1 MRNWGM
7 PDEVEGKLVLT
18 SPNRREDIEAIAVLA
33 AVGGFTVARRSEH
46 SLSDAYFDIPER
58 DLAGAKLALRIRGED
73 GRDRLTLKGDASIDS
88 GVVSR
93 SELEWSPEALESV
106 IEAIRRGGLKLDT
119 SHLDSTH
126 GAAAAL
132 ESLDLHPTA
141 PRTNQ
146 RTVLELAGASGGVVA
161 ELDVDRVVFTAGPTK
176 VRHYE
181 VECEAHGGHGGDA
194 IRTILADL
202 AARFEGLRAVTY
214 SNLAL
219 AEHLERLEAEGRLRA
234 ILDGDGLRPE
244 EYGEIETALEGDD
257 VT

>member
-1 MRNWGM
+1 M

-18 SPNRREDIEAIAVLA
+18 SPNCREDIEAIAGLA

-46 SLSDAYFDIPER
+46 SLSDAYFDTPER

-93 SELEWSPEALESV
+93 SELELEWSPGALEDV
-106 IEAIRRGGLKLDT
+106 LQAVRKTGVNLDT

-126 GAAAAL
+126 GAASAL
-132 ESLDLHPTA
+132 QSLGLHPTA

-146 RTVLELAGASGGVVA
+146 RTVLELAGASGAVVA
-161 ELDVDRVVFTAGPTK
+161 ELDVDRVVFTAGRTK

-194 IRTILADL
+194 SRTILADL
-202 AARFEGLRAVTY
+202 AERFEGLRPVTY
-214 SNLAL
+214 SKLAL
-219 AEHLERLEAEGRLRA
+219 AEHLEHLEAEGRLGA
-234 ILDGDGLRPE
+234 MLDGDGLRPE
-244 EYGEIETALEGDD
+244 AYRETETALEGDD
-257 VT
+257 LT

>member
-1 MRNWGM
+1 M

-18 SPNRREDIEAIAVLA
+18 SPNRREDIEAIAALA
-33 AVGGFTVARRSEH
+33 AVGGFTVTRRSEH
-46 SLSDAYFDIPER
+46 ALSDAYFDTPER
-58 DLAGAKLALRIRGED
+58 DLAGAKLALRIRGDD

-93 SELEWSPEALESV
+93 SELELEWSAGALEDV
-106 IEAIRRGGLKLDT
+106 LQAVRETGVNLDT

-132 ESLDLHPTA
+132 ESLNLHPTA

-146 RTVLELAGASGGVVA
+146 RTVLEIAGASGAVVA
-161 ELDVDRVVFTAGPTK
+161 ELDVDRVVFTAGRTK

-181 VECEAHGGHGGDA
+181 VECEAHGSHGGDA

-202 AARFEGLRAVTY
+202 AALFEGLQTVTY
-214 SNLAL
+214 SKLAL

-244 EYGEIETALEGDD
+244 AYGEIETALQDDD